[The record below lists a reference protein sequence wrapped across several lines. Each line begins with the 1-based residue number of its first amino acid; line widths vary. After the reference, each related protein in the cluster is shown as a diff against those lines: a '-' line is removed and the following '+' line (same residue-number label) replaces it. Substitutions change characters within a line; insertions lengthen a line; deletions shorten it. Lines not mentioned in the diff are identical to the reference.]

1 MKIEPI
7 GSNQTQVTL
16 ASGDIVLY
24 SYQEAVAVRKATSGV
39 PTVYVT
45 DYKWSRTTSKHIN
58 KFVNGDCVI
67 KFNQEQIN
75 RLANGESTVSVLKPE
90 QRAKATPSKRPF

>member
-1 MKIEPI
+1 MKVEPI

-24 SYQEAVAVRKATSGV
+24 SYNQAVAVRVATTGV
-39 PTVYVT
+39 PCVYVT

-58 KFVNGDCVI
+58 KFVDGDCVI
-67 KFNQEQIN
+67 KFNQAQID
-75 RLANGESTVSVLKPE
+75 RLANGELMVSVLKPE
-90 QRAKATPSKRPF
+90 QRAKATPKARPF